1 MKVEPGETPL
11 GTVAATVHPL
21 SSGALTWITWPGET
35 PVGTVTICLSKL
47 AEINFVSLKL
57 KKTHTLQKSIKQVC
71 QE

>member
-35 PVGTVTICLSKL
+35 PVGTVT
-47 AEINFVSLKL
+47 ETSLGP
-57 KKTHTLQKSIKQVC
+57 SI
-71 QE
+71 EEFW